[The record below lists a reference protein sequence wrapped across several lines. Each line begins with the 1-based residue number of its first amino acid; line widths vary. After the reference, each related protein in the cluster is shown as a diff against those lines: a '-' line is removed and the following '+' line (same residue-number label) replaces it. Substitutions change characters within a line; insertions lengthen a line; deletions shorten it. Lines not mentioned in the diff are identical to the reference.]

1 LTPEFTQNARTK
13 NCCTHMVCP
22 PNRHFYSKDCVK
34 KSSSRQYMFMS
45 EMTTVACAEILGISA
60 RQVARLARAGELT
73 VSRTVG
79 GALLVDGASVHRLAK
94 HGRHNG
100 RPWTAATAWAA
111 LVLLSGERVDW
122 LDAAAQSRLRHRL
135 RASSA
140 SELCWTTR
148 RRATVHRMRGWGK
161 NEGLLHSGVSALRDP
176 AMSELFDLTAVERGA
191 DGYVCASNFADVV
204 KKLGLIDDVAGDVTV
219 RAVPDDSGYAVDHVL
234 TAAVAVDLA
243 ESLDT
248 RESAAGLR
256 VLEDLLD
263 AFRSDKTHPRRRVPR
278 QLV

>member
-1 LTPEFTQNARTK
+1 
-13 NCCTHMVCP
+13 
-22 PNRHFYSKDCVK
+22 
-34 KSSSRQYMFMS
+34 MS
-45 EMTTVACAEILGISA
+45 EMTTAACATVLGISV

-111 LVLLSGERVDW
+111 LALLSGESVDW
-122 LDAAAQSRLRHRL
+122 LDAAAMSRLRHRL

-140 SELCWTTR
+140 SELGWMTR
-148 RRATVHRMRGWGK
+148 RRATVHRMQGWGK
-161 NEGLLHSGVSALRDP
+161 DEGLLHSGASALRDP

-191 DGYVCASNFADVV
+191 DGYVQARDFADLVTT
-204 KKLGLIDDVAGDVTV
+204 LGLVEDRDGDVTV
-219 RAVPDDSGYAVDHVL
+219 RVVTDDAGYAVDHVL

-256 VLEDLLD
+256 VVEDLLD
-263 AFRSDKTHPRRRVPR
+263 AFRSEKTHPRRRLSPQVI
-278 QLV
+278 

>member
-1 LTPEFTQNARTK
+1 
-13 NCCTHMVCP
+13 
-22 PNRHFYSKDCVK
+22 
-34 KSSSRQYMFMS
+34 MS
-45 EMTTVACAEILGISA
+45 EMTTVACAKVLGISA

-100 RPWTAATAWAA
+100 RPWAAATAWAA
-111 LVLLSGERVDW
+111 LALLSGESVDW
-122 LDAAAQSRLRHRL
+122 LDAAAISRLRHRL

-140 SELCWTTR
+140 PELCWMTR
-148 RRATVHRMRGWGK
+148 RRAAVHRMRGWGK
-161 NEGLLHSGVSALRDP
+161 DEGLLHSGVSALRDP

-191 DGYVCASNFADVV
+191 DGYVQARDFADLVTT
-204 KKLGLIDDVAGDVTV
+204 LGLVEDRDGDVTV
-219 RAVPDDSGYAVDHVL
+219 RVVADDSGYAVDHVP

-256 VLEDLLD
+256 VLKDLLD
-263 AFRSDKTHPRRRVPR
+263 AYRSDKTHPLRRVSR
-278 QLV
+278 QLVR

>member
-1 LTPEFTQNARTK
+1 
-13 NCCTHMVCP
+13 
-22 PNRHFYSKDCVK
+22 
-34 KSSSRQYMFMS
+34 MS
-45 EMTTVACAEILGISA
+45 EMTTVACAKVLGISA

-111 LVLLSGERVDW
+111 LALLSGESVDW
-122 LDAAAQSRLRHRL
+122 LDAAAVSRLRHRL

-140 SELCWTTR
+140 SELCWMTR

-161 NEGLLHSGVSALRDP
+161 DEGLLHSGVSALRDP
-176 AMSELFDLTAVERGA
+176 AMSQLFDLTAVERGA
-191 DGYVCASNFADVV
+191 DGYVHARDFADLVTT
-204 KKLGLIDDVAGDVTV
+204 LGLVEDRDGDVTV
-219 RAVPDDSGYAVDHVL
+219 RAVTDDSGYAVDHML

-256 VLEDLLD
+256 VLEDMLD
-263 AFRSDKTHPRRRVPR
+263 AFRSDKTHPRRRVSR
-278 QLV
+278 QLVR

>member
-1 LTPEFTQNARTK
+1 
-13 NCCTHMVCP
+13 MG
-22 PNRHFYSKDCVK
+22 
-34 KSSSRQYMFMS
+34 
-45 EMTTVACAEILGISA
+45 EMTTVACAEVLGVSA
-60 RQVARLARAGELT
+60 RQIARLARAGELT
-73 VSRTVG
+73 VTRMVG
-79 GALLVDGASVHRLAK
+79 GALLLDGASVHRLAK

-111 LVLLSGERVDW
+111 LALLSGESVDW
-122 LDAAAQSRLRHRL
+122 LDAAAKSRLRHRL

-148 RRATVHRMRGWGK
+148 RRATVHRMQGWGK
-161 NEGLLHSGVSALRDP
+161 DQGLLHSGVSALRDP

-191 DGYVCASNFADVV
+191 DGYVCARIFSDVV
-204 KKLGLIDDVAGDVTV
+204 RKLGLVDDVDGDVTV
-219 RAVPDDSGYAVDHVL
+219 RVVPDDAGYAVDHVL

-263 AFRSDKTHPRRRVPR
+263 AFRSDKTHPRRRVAR

>member
-1 LTPEFTQNARTK
+1 
-13 NCCTHMVCP
+13 
-22 PNRHFYSKDCVK
+22 
-34 KSSSRQYMFMS
+34 MS
-45 EMTTVACAEILGISA
+45 EMTTVACAEVLGISA

-100 RPWTAATAWAA
+100 RPWTAATTWAA
-111 LVLLSGERVDW
+111 LALLCGESVDW
-122 LDAAAQSRLRHRL
+122 LDAAAKSRLRHRL

-140 SELCWTTR
+140 SELCWMTR

-161 NEGLLHSGVSALRDP
+161 DEGLLPSGVSALRDT
-176 AMSELFDLTAVERGA
+176 AMSELFDLTAVDRGA
-191 DGYVCASNFADVV
+191 DGYVRARNFADLVTT
-204 KKLGLIDDVAGDVTV
+204 LGLIEDRDGDVTV
-219 RAVPDDSGYAVDHVL
+219 RVVTDNSGYDVDHVL

-256 VLEDLLD
+256 VLDDLLD
-263 AFRSDKTHPRRRVPR
+263 AFRSDNTHQRRRSSPQVI
-278 QLV
+278 

>member
-1 LTPEFTQNARTK
+1 
-13 NCCTHMVCP
+13 MG
-22 PNRHFYSKDCVK
+22 
-34 KSSSRQYMFMS
+34 
-45 EMTTVACAEILGISA
+45 EMTAVACAEVLGVSA
-60 RQVARLARAGELT
+60 RQIARLARAGELT
-73 VSRTVG
+73 VTRMVG
-79 GALLVDGASVHRLAK
+79 GALLLDGASVHRLAK

-111 LVLLSGERVDW
+111 LALLSGESVDW
-122 LDAAAQSRLRHRL
+122 LDAAAKSRLRHRL

-148 RRATVHRMRGWGK
+148 RRATVHRMQGWGK
-161 NEGLLHSGVSALRDP
+161 DEGLLHSGVSALRDP

-191 DGYVCASNFADVV
+191 DGYVCARIFSDVV
-204 KKLGLIDDVAGDVTV
+204 RKLGLVDDVDGDVTV
-219 RAVPDDSGYAVDHVL
+219 RVVPDDAGYAGDHVL

-263 AFRSDKTHPRRRVPR
+263 AFRSDKTHPRRRVAR

>member
-1 LTPEFTQNARTK
+1 
-13 NCCTHMVCP
+13 
-22 PNRHFYSKDCVK
+22 
-34 KSSSRQYMFMS
+34 
-45 EMTTVACAEILGISA
+45 MTTVACAKVLGISA

-111 LVLLSGERVDW
+111 LALLSGESVDW
-122 LDAAAQSRLRHRL
+122 LDAAAVSRLRHRL

-140 SELCWTTR
+140 SELCWMTR

-161 NEGLLHSGVSALRDP
+161 DEGLLHSGVSALRDP
-176 AMSELFDLTAVERGA
+176 AMSQLFDLTAVERGA
-191 DGYVCASNFADVV
+191 DGYVHARDFADLVTT
-204 KKLGLIDDVAGDVTV
+204 LGLVEDRDGDVTV
-219 RAVPDDSGYAVDHVL
+219 RAVTDDSGYAVDHML

-256 VLEDLLD
+256 VLEDMLD
-263 AFRSDKTHPRRRVPR
+263 AFRSDKTHPRRRVSR
-278 QLV
+278 QLVR

>member
-1 LTPEFTQNARTK
+1 
-13 NCCTHMVCP
+13 
-22 PNRHFYSKDCVK
+22 
-34 KSSSRQYMFMS
+34 
-45 EMTTVACAEILGISA
+45 
-60 RQVARLARAGELT
+60 

-111 LVLLSGERVDW
+111 LALLSGERADW
-122 LDAAAQSRLRHRL
+122 LDKPAMSRLRHRL

-140 SELCWTTR
+140 SELCWMTR

-161 NEGLLHSGVSALRDP
+161 DAGLLHSGVSALRDP
-176 AMSELFDLTAVERGA
+176 AMSALCDLSAVERGS

-204 KKLGLIDDVAGDVTV
+204 TKLGLIDDVGGDVIV
-219 RAVPDDSGYAVDHVL
+219 RVVPDDAGYAVDHVL
-234 TAAVAVDLA
+234 TAAVALDLA

-263 AFRSDKTHPRRRVPR
+263 AFRSDKTDPRRRVSR

>member
-1 LTPEFTQNARTK
+1 
-13 NCCTHMVCP
+13 
-22 PNRHFYSKDCVK
+22 
-34 KSSSRQYMFMS
+34 MS
-45 EMTTVACAEILGISA
+45 EMTTVACAEILGIST

-79 GALLVDGASVHRLAK
+79 GALLVDGASVHRLAR
-94 HGRHNG
+94 HGRHTG

-111 LVLLSGERVDW
+111 LALLSGERADW
-122 LDAAAQSRLRHRL
+122 LDKSAMSRLRHRL

-140 SELCWTTR
+140 SEVCWMTR
-148 RRATVHRMRGWGK
+148 RRARVHRMRGWGK
-161 NEGLLHSGVSALRDP
+161 DAGLLHSGVSASRDH
-176 AMSELFDLTAVERGA
+176 AMSKLFDLTAVERGA

-204 KKLGLIDDVAGDVTV
+204 KKLGLIDDVDGDVTV
-219 RAVPDDSGYAVDHVL
+219 RVVPDDAGYAVEHVL

-248 RESAAGLR
+248 RESASGTR

-263 AFRSDKTHPRRRVPR
+263 AFRASRADSRRRTSGQPAR
-278 QLV
+278 

>member
-1 LTPEFTQNARTK
+1 
-13 NCCTHMVCP
+13 
-22 PNRHFYSKDCVK
+22 
-34 KSSSRQYMFMS
+34 MS
-45 EMTTVACAEILGISA
+45 EMTTVACAEVLGISA

-111 LVLLSGERVDW
+111 LALLSGERVDW
-122 LDAAAQSRLRHRL
+122 LDSSAMTRLRHRL

-140 SELCWTTR
+140 SELCWMTR
-148 RRATVHRMRGWGK
+148 RRATVHRMQGWGK
-161 NEGLLHSGVSALRDP
+161 DTGLLHSGVSALRDP
-176 AMSELFDLTAVERGA
+176 AMSELFDLTAVDRGA
-191 DGYVCASNFADVV
+191 DGYVCTSNFADLV
-204 KKLGLIDDVAGDVTV
+204 KKLGLIDDVDGDVTV
-219 RAVPDDSGYAVDHVL
+219 RVVPDDAGYARDHVL
-234 TAAVAVDLA
+234 IAAVAIDLA

-248 RESAAGLR
+248 RESAAGTR

-263 AFRSDKTHPRRRVPR
+263 AFRAGSRSARRGASR